1 MAFDRN
7 LPTRSANGIHIAIVY
22 KGEAKGAT
30 QMAAAFVKAGA
41 GKVKG
46 LAVSATAVEFET
58 VSDLLSRFEKDGING
73 L

>member
-1 MAFDRN
+1 
-7 LPTRSANGIHIAIVY
+7 
-22 KGEAKGAT
+22 
-30 QMAAAFVKAGA
+30 MAAAFVKAGA